1 MIGKLLL
8 NRYELLEKI
17 GEGGM
22 GVVYKAKCHLLNRFV
37 AVKILKAELSD
48 DEDFVMR
55 FKREATSI
63 AKLSHPNIVNIHDVG
78 SENNI
83 NFIIMEY
90 INGKTL
96 KQIIKEDGRLSP
108 QKTLDIV
115 LQVAKALECAHSNN
129 IIHRDIKPDN
139 IMITQDMMVKIMD
152 FGIAK
157 VMDSSTITISNKV
170 MGTVHYF
177 SPEQAKGKLV
187 DCRTDIYSLG
197 IVMYEMVTGKVP
209 YNAESSIT
217 IAMMHIQE
225 TAIPPKKIITDIP
238 ENINQVILKAMEK
251 EPIKRYQTANEM
263 VKILMSIKENP
274 NYKIGVNNNI
284 DNATRL
290 MDTVISSDIRDDLTT
305 IMSPTSGEDET
316 MINNDIEVQPLKRK
330 ISKKK
335 KVMILMASIILV
347 MFVAG
352 LGKFISKDE
361 TAKTPTS
368 AVKTTVPVVEN
379 TSTKATEDVQVTE
392 EVPTTEELPVNEMKV
407 IPSLIGSTQE
417 IAEQNVVNNGFSLGN
432 VSNNYSDSVD
442 KGLVISQSPEVNT
455 SYEKGGKIDI
465 VISQGEKEDDDEKEL
480 PQVKERDKKKGKT
493 IDQKKLKND
502 RSKD

>member
-37 AVKILKAELSD
+37 AVKILKSELSD
-48 DEDFVMR
+48 DEDFVIR

-96 KQIIKEDGRLSP
+96 KQIIKENGRLSS

-115 LQVAKALECAHSNN
+115 LQVAKALENAHSNN

-139 IMITQDMMVKIMD
+139 IMITQDNMVKIMD

-157 VMDSSTITISNKV
+157 VMDSRTITISNKV
-170 MGTVHYF
+170 MGTAHYF
-177 SPEQAKGKLV
+177 SPEQAKGNVV
-187 DCRTDIYSLG
+187 DFRTDIYSLG
-197 IVMYEMVTGKVP
+197 IVMYEMVTGQVP

-225 TAIPPKKIITDIP
+225 PAIPPIKIITNIP

-251 EPIKRYQTANEM
+251 DPMKRYQTANEM
-263 VKILMSIKENP
+263 SKILMAIKENP

-284 DNATRL
+284 DNATML
-290 MDTVISSDIRDDLTT
+290 MDTVIGTDIRDDLTT
-305 IMSPTSGEDET
+305 IMSQTS
-316 MINNDIEVQPLKRK
+316 NNDKTTFNNEMLSQPLKKK

-368 AVKTTVPVVEN
+368 TVKTTAPVVEN
-379 TSTKATEDVQVTE
+379 TDTKVIE
-392 EVPTTEELPVNEMKV
+392 EVPVNEMKV
-407 IPSLIGSTQE
+407 VPELIGSTQDS
-417 IAEQNVVNNGFSLGN
+417 AELKVINNGFLLGN
-432 VSNNYSDSVD
+432 VSNNYSDSID

-455 SYEKGGKIDI
+455 SYEKGGKIDL
-465 VISQGEKEDDDEKEL
+465 VISQGEKMMRKNYLRLRKEIKRR
-480 PQVKERDKKKGKT
+480 VKR
-493 IDQKKLKND
+493 
-502 RSKD
+502 